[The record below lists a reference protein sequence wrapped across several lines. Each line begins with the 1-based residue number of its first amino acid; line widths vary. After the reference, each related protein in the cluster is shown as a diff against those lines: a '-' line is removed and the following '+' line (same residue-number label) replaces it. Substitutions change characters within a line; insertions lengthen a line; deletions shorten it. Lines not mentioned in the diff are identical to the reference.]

1 MKEQEALADKA
12 LAAVQE
18 KVRAG
23 SHRDIQQGLEGIGRH
38 LREMENILG
47 KFRLPA
53 LETPNP
59 EPPKEGATAGRG
71 RKGLS

>member
-1 MKEQEALADKA
+1 
-12 LAAVQE
+12 
-18 KVRAG
+18 
-23 SHRDIQQGLEGIGRH
+23 
-38 LREMENILG
+38 MENILG